1 MGSLEDVRQE
11 IIKSHCVVLPSYRE
25 GTPRSL
31 LEASNGKTNNN
42 YETQLDVKVVDN
54 GVNGF
59 LCQIGDAK
67 DLSNKMIKLI
77 KLSTKSLNLMGLRSR
92 KKAEEE
98 FDEKIIIDRYI
109 EAVNTV
115 CDRARPAEI
124 NFKID

>member
-1 MGSLEDVRQE
+1 MAKP
-11 IIKSHCVVLPSYRE
+11 II
-25 GTPRSL
+25 T
-31 LEASNGKTNNN
+31 TNAVGCK
-42 YETQLDVKVVDN
+42 EVVDN